1 MPVTGKWIRE
11 MNNPGGD
18 TSLTLL
24 CCPHAGAA
32 ATRYRRW
39 PAFLAPDIHVLA
51 AQLPGRGVRS
61 GEPTVTSNELWE
73 AAGTFGGTPASVLSD
88 RGMRRLFQAT
98 PLERALDCSG
108 PGRGQMSDTTIE
120 GLLPQSVVSSGFVEA
135 PERNEEKAPRP
146 AAAHPLKITIVW
158 GDLAHAAADIH
169 VAGHYQGVMPSAA
182 ERRLDEAISP
192 PGACGIICEHT
203 RRRWLVGVLGQV
215 TYFPGRVGAPDATSQ
230 VVRAAVAGM
239 GRVGTFTED
248 NACRLYQSL
257 LREVL
262 ALGHIRTVATVL
274 IGSGAG
280 NLPVDRVARAV
291 VTGFSN
297 TLRGLPAD
305 RDPAVPDV
313 LVIEQDRL
321 RAELCHRALRRAA
334 EPEPLITVE
343 PVIVGRP
350 GGHVGADAAAVYGIR
365 GLLDRLAGTP
375 DPTTPG
381 DPAQAILA
389 AVPDEL
395 RDEVRVRLSEMARR
409 SEDVAGVTID
419 APSEGG
425 LRFGRRSADDG
436 AGEQAP
442 ATRVTV
448 RRGPTG
454 LIWSAL
460 TERATVPEREVQP
473 NESLVTELVR
483 RLTPPSDDDAA
494 DLPTF
499 LTRFMVPPDLQR
511 YLDGQAPLIIEV
523 DSQTAVVPWEFLT
536 STAPAFG
543 QVPGG
548 ESEPLAIQQCLSR
561 QMRTSYARTDPE
573 ESSAEGMRALVI
585 GDPGDPNRDQSLP
598 QARIEAVT
606 VARVL
611 RDHKI
616 EVDLFIGSP
625 GSIPTSDVRFATRLD
640 VLAKMHS
647 RNYHIIHYA
656 GHGVFD
662 PDRPELSG
670 WLFADGLLGAREL
683 IQFSQAPRLVVADAC
698 WSAARPDAPAD
709 DKSSPRRRSALA
721 PVLADEFLRVGTG
734 HFIGASWSLPDEA
747 ARRFATS
754 FYTALLGSDGKAPL
768 SVGQAMRHSR
778 KDLWEDAKQATSAS
792 PERRWAWAAYQHY
805 GDPGDHL
812 LPEGANGRRE

>member
-1 MPVTGKWIRE
+1 
-11 MNNPGGD
+11 
-18 TSLTLL
+18 
-24 CCPHAGAA
+24 
-32 ATRYRRW
+32 
-39 PAFLAPDIHVLA
+39 
-51 AQLPGRGVRS
+51 
-61 GEPTVTSNELWE
+61 
-73 AAGTFGGTPASVLSD
+73 
-88 RGMRRLFQAT
+88 
-98 PLERALDCSG
+98 
-108 PGRGQMSDTTIE
+108 MSDTTIE
-120 GLLPQSVVSSGFVEA
+120 GLLPQSVVSSGFIKA
-135 PERNEEKAPRP
+135 PEQSEEKAPGP

-192 PGACGIICEHT
+192 PGLCGIICEHT
-203 RRRWLVGVLGQV
+203 RRRWLVGALGEV

-230 VVRAAVAGM
+230 VVRAAVVGL
-239 GRVGTFTED
+239 GRVGTFSAD
-248 NACRLYQSL
+248 NAGRLYQSL
-257 LREVL
+257 LREVI

-280 NLPVDRVARAV
+280 NLLVPQVARAV
-291 VTGFSN
+291 VTGFGN
-297 TLRGLPAD
+297 VLRGLPAD

-313 LVIEQDRL
+313 LVVERDRL
-321 RAELCHRALRRAA
+321 RAEQCHRALLRAA

-343 PVIVGRP
+343 PVIVGVP
-350 GGHVGADAAAVYGIR
+350 GGRVGTDAAAVYGIR
-365 GLLDRLAGTP
+365 GLLDQLAGPP

-395 RDEVRVRLSEMARR
+395 RDEVRARLIEMALR
-409 SEDVAGVTID
+409 SEDVADVTID
-419 APSEGG
+419 APPEGG
-425 LRFGRRSADDG
+425 RRLGRRSADDG
-436 AGEQAP
+436 AGEQTP

-454 LIWSAL
+454 WTWSAL
-460 TERATVPEREVQP
+460 TERATVPEREVQR
-473 NESLVTELVR
+473 NESLVKELVR

-494 DLPTF
+494 ELSAF
-499 LTRFMVPPDLQR
+499 LARFMVPLDLQR

-523 DSQTAVVPWEFLT
+523 DLHTAVVPWELLT
-536 STAPAFG
+536 STAQDSGDEP
-543 QVPGG
+543 
-548 ESEPLAIQQCLSR
+548 EPLAIQQCLSR
-561 QMRTSYARTDPE
+561 QMRTTYARTDPE
-573 ESSAEGMRALVI
+573 ESSVKDMRALVI
-585 GDPGDPNRDQSLP
+585 GDPGDPNRGQSLP
-598 QARIEAVT
+598 QAGIEAAA
-606 VARVL
+606 VADVL
-611 RDHKI
+611 REHKI

-698 WSAARPDAPAD
+698 WSAARPDAPSD
-709 DKSSPRRRSALA
+709 DKSSPRRHSALA

-754 FYTALLGSDGKAPL
+754 FYAALLGSGGKAPL

-778 KDLWEDAKQATSAS
+778 QELWEDTKQAKSAS

-812 LPEGANGRRE
+812 LPEGTNGRRE

>member
-1 MPVTGKWIRE
+1 
-11 MNNPGGD
+11 
-18 TSLTLL
+18 
-24 CCPHAGAA
+24 
-32 ATRYRRW
+32 
-39 PAFLAPDIHVLA
+39 
-51 AQLPGRGVRS
+51 
-61 GEPTVTSNELWE
+61 
-73 AAGTFGGTPASVLSD
+73 
-88 RGMRRLFQAT
+88 
-98 PLERALDCSG
+98 
-108 PGRGQMSDTTIE
+108 MSDTTIE
-120 GLLPQSVVSSGFVEA
+120 GLLPQPVVSPGFIAA

-146 AAAHPLKITIVW
+146 TAGHRLKITIVW
-158 GDLAHAAADIH
+158 GDLAHAVADIH
-169 VAGHYQGVMPSAA
+169 LAGHYQDVMPSAA

-192 PGACGIICEHT
+192 PGSCGVICEHT

-248 NACRLYQSL
+248 NAGRLYQSL
-257 LREVL
+257 LREVI
-262 ALGHIRTVATVL
+262 ALGQIRTVATVL

-280 NLPVDRVARAV
+280 NLSARQAARAV
-291 VTGFSN
+291 VTGFGSV
-297 TLRGLPAD
+297 LRGLPAD

-313 LVIEQDRL
+313 LVVERDRL
-321 RAELCHRALRRAA
+321 RAELCHRALLRAA

-343 PVIVGRP
+343 PVIVGVP
-350 GGHVGADAAAVYGIR
+350 GGHVGTDAAAVYGIR
-365 GLLDRLAGTP
+365 SLLNRLA

-395 RDEVRVRLSEMARR
+395 RDEVRARLREMARR
-409 SEDVAGVTID
+409 SEDVADITID
-419 APSEGG
+419 APRGG
-425 LRFGRRSADDG
+425 GRRPGRRSADDG

-473 NESLVTELVR
+473 NASLMTELVR
-483 RLTPPSDDDAA
+483 RLTPPADDDAA
-494 DLPTF
+494 DLPAF
-499 LTRFMVPPDLQR
+499 LTQFMVPRDLQR

-536 STAPAFG
+536 STAPAS
-543 QVPGG
+543 GG
-548 ESEPLAIQQCLSR
+548 GDEPLAIQQCLSR

-585 GDPGDPNRDQSLP
+585 GDPGDPSRGQSLP
-598 QARIEAVT
+598 KARIEAVT

-616 EVDLFIGSP
+616 EVDLFIGCP
-625 GSIPTSDVRFATRLD
+625 GSMPIPDVPFATRLD

-647 RNYHIIHYA
+647 RNYHLIHYT

-662 PDRPELSG
+662 SARPELSG
-670 WLFADGLLGAREL
+670 WLLADGLLGAREL
-683 IQFSQAPRLVVADAC
+683 IQFSQAPRLVMADTC

-709 DKSSPRRRSALA
+709 DESAPRRHSALA

-747 ARRFATS
+747 ARMFATA

-778 KDLWEDAKQATSAS
+778 RILWEDAKHATSAS
-792 PERRWAWAAYQHY
+792 PERRCAWAAYQHY

-812 LPEGANGRRE
+812 LPEVSAGRRQ